1 MVHEIIKE
9 RMLRELVSNIDD
21 RFVTHNPHQ
30 ALRDIYITND
40 ENEDMCIPDK
50 YMSDIIDESVYS
62 KIDGLYDAISLSVDL
77 SIDIQSVIQV
87 DLEGDTTVIMTV
99 GDNVVHRYAMKTW
112 KWTWESI
119 EDLQGFMLEILFE
132 LLLKLKQLQTKD
144 EELELIYD
152 IRKST
157 DFTRGIV
164 ERDGKHFLQYLE
176 A

>member
-1 MVHEIIKE
+1 MANEIIKE
-9 RMLRELVSNIDD
+9 RMLRELVSNINDC
-21 RFVTHNPHQ
+21 FVTYNPHQ

-62 KIDGLYDAISLSVDL
+62 KIDGLYAAVTSMIDPST
-77 SIDIQSVIQV
+77 DIQSFIQL
-87 DLEGDTTVIMTV
+87 DIAGNTTVIMTV

-112 KWTWESI
+112 RWTWQCI

-132 LLLKLKQLQTKD
+132 ILLKLKQLPTK
-144 EELELIYD
+144 EELEMIYD

-157 DFTRGIV
+157 DFTREIV
-164 ERDGKHFLQYLE
+164 ELDGEYHLRYFE